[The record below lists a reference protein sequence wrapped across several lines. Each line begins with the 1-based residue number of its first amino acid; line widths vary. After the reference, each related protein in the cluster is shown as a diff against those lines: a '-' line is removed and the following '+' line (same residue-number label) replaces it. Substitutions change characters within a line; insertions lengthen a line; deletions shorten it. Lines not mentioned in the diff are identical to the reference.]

1 MQPLGDKILV
11 KQIVESRVTETGII
25 LDTVKKQYE
34 KVEVVE
40 VSPDTQTVLKAGDI
54 CLSAPGGVEI
64 EDGIWLRSEKLLH
77 CKL

>member
-11 KQIVESRVTETGII
+11 RQIVESRVTESGII
-25 LDTVKKQYE
+25 LDPVKKQYE

-40 VSPDTQTVLKAGDI
+40 ISPDTETLLKPGDI
-54 CLSAPGGVEI
+54 CLSVPGGVEL
-64 EDGIWLRSEKLLH
+64 EDGVWLRSEKLLH